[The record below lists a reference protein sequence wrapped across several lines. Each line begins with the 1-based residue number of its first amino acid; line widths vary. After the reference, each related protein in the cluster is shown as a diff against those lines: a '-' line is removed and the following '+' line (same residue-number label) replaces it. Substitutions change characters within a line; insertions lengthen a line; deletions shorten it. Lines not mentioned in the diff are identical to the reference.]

1 MDFKDKDPL
10 VSGAVSQAGAP
21 DPLRAPTMW
30 AVTAG
35 DEAPEGRGRLLGGGS
50 ATFDVCH
57 VGVVLRVV
65 LGVQA
70 VLWLATLY
78 DSVGP
83 TDWLVRWGLASAVG
97 LPACLLWLVGVCAI
111 RHWLARRGTVAQWAL
126 VATWGAVS
134 AACGHVQFW
143 LLDWRL
149 GMQALT
155 PWTLAAPMAT
165 GAALAALGLAWLR
178 QRQGRADPAQIQARL
193 VELQAR
199 IRPHFLFNTLNTA
212 IALVQVDPD
221 RAEAVLE
228 DLAELFRR
236 ALASPHT
243 QSSLADEVELAR
255 RYLGIEQLRFGERLS
270 VNWHVDEAACAAQ
283 VPILLLQPLV
293 ENAVKH
299 GVEADPA
306 GGWVRVEAL
315 RKGGRVSVTV
325 SNSVPLAG
333 GVPGSPGAS
342 PAGGPRR
349 GHGIA
354 LRNVR
359 QRLLLMHDVQAEF
372 ETALRPVSP
381 DAREQ
386 CFVVRLSFPAGE
398 GA

>member
-1 MDFKDKDPL
+1 
-10 VSGAVSQAGAP
+10 
-21 DPLRAPTMW
+21 MW

-35 DEAPEGRGRLLGGGS
+35 DEAVPEGGRLLGNGS

-78 DSVGP
+78 DAVGLA
-83 TDWLVRWGLASAVG
+83 DWLLRWGLASAVG
-97 LPACLLWLVGVCAI
+97 LPGCLMWLVGVCA
-111 RHWLARRGTVAQWAL
+111 ARRWLGRRASMTQWVL
-126 VATWGAVS
+126 VVGWGALS
-134 AACGHVQFW
+134 AVYGHVQFW
-143 LLDWRL
+143 LMDWRL
-149 GMQALT
+149 GLQVLSPWALL
-155 PWTLAAPMAT
+155 PPMAT
-165 GAALAALGLAWLR
+165 GAAMAAVCLAWLR
-178 QRQGRADPAQIQARL
+178 QRQGRADPAQVQARL

-212 IALVQVDPD
+212 IALVQVDPE

-236 ALASPHT
+236 ALSSPST

-270 VNWHVDEAACAAQ
+270 VNWHVDEAACAAL
-283 VPILLLQPLV
+283 VPTLLLQPLV

-299 GVEADPA
+299 GVEVDPA
-306 GGWVRVEAL
+306 GGWIRVEAS
-315 RKGGRVSVTV
+315 RKGSRVVVTV

-333 GVPGSPGAS
+333 QPA
-342 PAGGPRR
+342 AGGLDTAALPGQASASRR

-381 DAREQ
+381 DARAQ
-386 CFVVRLSFPAGE
+386 CFVVRLSFPAGG